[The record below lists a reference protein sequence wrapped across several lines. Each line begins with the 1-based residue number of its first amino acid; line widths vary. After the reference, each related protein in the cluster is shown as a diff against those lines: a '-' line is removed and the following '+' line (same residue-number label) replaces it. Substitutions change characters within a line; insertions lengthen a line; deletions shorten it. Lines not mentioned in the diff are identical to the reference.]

1 MTTQTEEE
9 ATAIARVTAL
19 IAAILV
25 LVAGAFASVDLLQIS
40 GLALLCALA
49 SSIASVA
56 GRRSRG
62 VRWIGPAI
70 VAAAMVTVV
79 VVGLVQR

>member
-1 MTTQTEEE
+1 MTTQTEAE
-9 ATAIARVTAL
+9 ATAIARVTAV

-25 LVAGAFASVDLLQIS
+25 LVAGAFAYADLLQIS

-49 SSIASVA
+49 ASIASA
-56 GRRSRG
+56 TERRTRG

-70 VAAAMVTVV
+70 VGAAMVTVV
-79 VVGLVQR
+79 LVGFVQS